1 MMMKSYFITG
11 TDTGVGKTVVT
22 ALLAALYRRAGV
34 DVGVMKPVET
44 GVDPLCDSTAASDA
58 RFLLEAAESGDA
70 LEEAAPYRFK
80 TPASPYFAA
89 HAEGRPVEPER
100 LLTAFRSLSGKHEAV
115 LVEGVGGLAVP
126 LAPGFLVLD
135 LAAAFGLPLIV
146 VARTSLGT
154 LNHTLLTLRA
164 AQAAGLEVAG
174 VLLNPTAPG
183 PASAVEQA
191 NAGILGEFTSFP
203 ILGELP
209 FLGTVSAPF
218 SRQTL
223 DDFASRINLDGPWR
237 AK

>member
-89 HAEGRPVEPER
+89 RAEGRPVEPAR

-154 LNHTLLTLRA
+154 LNHTLLTLQA
-164 AQAAGLEVAG
+164 AQAAVIVWDDMRRTLEIFEMAQG
-174 VLLNPTAPG
+174 
-183 PASAVEQA
+183 
-191 NAGILGEFTSFP
+191 GILKFDLFARCFRVVNFEY
-203 ILGELP
+203 EL
-209 FLGTVSAPF
+209 LLTC
-218 SRQTL
+218 RE
-223 DDFASRINLDGPWR
+223 
-237 AK
+237 